1 MRILY
6 GGRVLYDPDAGVELL
21 DVELVRSLRSASE
34 LSFKMPATHEC
45 AGVIELES
53 VEPEI
58 EAWEGAR
65 CLMRGRAY
73 ACEDVDDVGTV
84 EYRCEGELAYLND
97 TSVRPYSTVAGEA
110 PLLAPSDPYGY
121 FEWLVDNHNAKVEPA
136 KQFRVGVNQGHL
148 LDDNE
153 RILRSDSDYPSTG
166 LVVRE
171 KLLESLGGF
180 VRARYVGGARY
191 VDYLADT
198 DGTASQRIEFGA
210 NLLKFARTRDG
221 SPICSAVIPLGSKPE
236 GSEDRITIAPL
247 GNGDADAYARY
258 EKRGDAVVSV
268 DLVSKVGYR
277 ERAVVW
283 DDVTDPAHLVDR
295 ALSWLPGQ
303 ANEIETLNV
312 KAYDLSRID
321 PRVQPIELGD
331 YVRVTSAPHG
341 YDSYM
346 IVSRIVHRPTDW
358 QGDEYV
364 FGVEGDDIGDIVRKH
379 AATLNAGING
389 AYEAADAV
397 DKIAKDA
404 AEKAE
409 AVDKIA
415 KDAAGLA
422 QSALDALADLHGA
435 YVHIRFSASPDGVPM
450 TEAPQADTAYM
461 GICSNGS
468 PDGPADPDAYS
479 WARTLGSSGEDG
491 VPGAPG
497 ADGAP
502 SYLHVKWSESPTGD
516 PMSETPGP
524 YMGTCVDSTEADPI
538 DPALYTWTRIKGDK
552 GDRGERGL
560 QGLQG
565 EDGAQGM
572 PGKPGAD
579 GKPGVSSYTH
589 IAYSNSADG
598 TVDFSLNESDR
609 AYIGMYVDSVQE
621 DSSTPSKYAWSKIKG
636 ADGANGTPGKP
647 GADGKT
653 PYLHIAYA
661 NSSDGASGFSTTDSV
676 GKLYIG
682 QYTDYIQE
690 DSLTPS
696 AYAWTKIKGEPG
708 QQGPQGPDG
717 KPGENGV
724 GISGILNYYL
734 ATTAQ
739 SGVTIETSGWT
750 TTIQDINAIKRFLWS
765 YEKVTYTNGKSVN
778 TLPVI
783 IGVWGNTGSQ
793 GPTGETGNGIEG
805 ITEYYLA
812 SASSSG
818 VTTSTP
824 GWTTAMQLTDATK
837 KYLWNYEKIKYTNG
851 SYANSTVRIIG
862 THGATGAQGE
872 PGADGQDGA
881 DGKTLFGTCS
891 TATGTAAKVVTIEG
905 FILYKGVDIGV
916 TFANPNTAGAP
927 TLNVNGTGAKQIML
941 NGANNAFWVPG
952 VTVRFVYDGTYWQV
966 CNTPLYGLTAT
977 IGNQSGGNVYV
988 DSESV
993 SVRNGSTVLARLKAG
1008 VLELAANS
1016 VNAIIKLC
1024 GGKGTIAYYASTDQL
1039 AVMAPGSIALAAC
1052 QTLSDGTVQP
1062 YDSGVACNKSGVLLK
1077 GAVEASG
1084 TFRLNGGNMA
1094 DFVVAQGTSG
1104 IWRWRKWAS
1113 GFAECW
1119 GATSFVAS
1127 TATDNW
1133 HWVGYDT
1140 TVRGGHALPFAF
1152 NTIVDSTVTL
1162 VNGNYW
1168 AIVRNE
1174 NQNNLS
1180 QAPQFWVVAPSAHQ
1194 ATVTVRYGIAG
1205 TWK

>member
-6 GGRVLYDPDAGVELL
+6 GGRVLYDPVAGIDLL
-21 DVELVRSLRSASE
+21 DVQLTRSLRAASE

-45 AGVIELES
+45 AGIIELES

-148 LDDNE
+148 LDDNDH
-153 RILRSDSDYPSTG
+153 ILRSDSTYPSTG
-166 LVVRE
+166 LVIRE
-171 KLLESLGGF
+171 KLLEKLGGF

-247 GNGDADAYARY
+247 GNGDADVYGRY

-303 ANEIETLNV
+303 ANEIETVHV

-389 AYEAADAV
+389 AYEA
-397 DKIAKDA
+397 
-404 AEKAE
+404 AE

-647 GADGKT
+647 GEDGKT

-661 NSSDGASGFSTTDSV
+661 NSADGTSGFSTTDST

-682 QYTDYIQE
+682 QYTDHAQA
-690 DSLTPS
+690 DSSTPS
-696 AYAWTKIKGEPG
+696 MYAWTKIKGE
-708 QQGPQGPDG
+708 QGPQG
-717 KPGENGV
+717 KPG
-724 GISGILNYYL
+724 
-734 ATTAQ
+734 
-739 SGVTIETSGWT
+739 
-750 TTIQDINAIKRFLWS
+750 
-765 YEKVTYTNGKSVN
+765 
-778 TLPVI
+778 
-783 IGVWGNTGSQ
+783 
-793 GPTGETGNGIEG
+793 
-805 ITEYYLA
+805 
-812 SASSSG
+812 
-818 VTTSTP
+818 
-824 GWTTAMQLTDATK
+824 
-837 KYLWNYEKIKYTNG
+837 
-851 SYANSTVRIIG
+851 AN
-862 THGATGAQGE
+862 
-872 PGADGQDGA
+872 GQDGA
-881 DGKTLFGTCS
+881 DGKTLYGTCS
-891 TATGTAAKVVTIEG
+891 TAAATAAKAVSDVAG
-905 FILYKGVDIGV
+905 FSLYPGAAVAV
-916 TFANPNTAGAP
+916 TFSHSNTASLP
-927 TLNVNGTGAKQIML
+927 TLDVNGSGAKRIMI
-941 NGANNAFWVPG
+941 NGANAAFWVPG
-952 VTVRFVYDGTYWQV
+952 STVPFVYDGTAWQA
-966 CNTPLYGLTAT
+966 CNAPIYGSTAT
-977 IGNQSGGNVYV
+977 IGSPSGGNVYV
-988 DSESV
+988 DGDSV
-993 SVRNGSTVLARLKAG
+993 SVRQGTTVLARLKAG
-1008 VLELAANS
+1008 LLELAANS
-1016 VNAIIKLC
+1016 ANAVIKLC
-1024 GGKGTIAYYASTDQL
+1024 GGKGAIAYYAGTDQL

-1062 YDSGVACNKSGVLLK
+1062 YDSGVACNRSGVLLK

-1119 GATSFVAS
+1119 GATSTPTS
-1127 TATDNW
+1127 TNMQWGGMT
-1133 HWVGYDT
+1133 YDGT
-1140 TVRGGHALPFAF
+1140 MRGGHALPFALTNLVHADVVIEDPGGGAF
-1152 NTIVDSTVTL
+1152 WPGVHTVFGDKAPKFFVL
-1162 VNGNYW
+1162 SVGNYS
-1168 AIVRNE
+1168 R
-1174 NQNNLS
+1174 
-1180 QAPQFWVVAPSAHQ
+1180 
-1194 ATVTVRYGIAG
+1194 TVYLHYYVTG
-1205 TWK
+1205 TWR